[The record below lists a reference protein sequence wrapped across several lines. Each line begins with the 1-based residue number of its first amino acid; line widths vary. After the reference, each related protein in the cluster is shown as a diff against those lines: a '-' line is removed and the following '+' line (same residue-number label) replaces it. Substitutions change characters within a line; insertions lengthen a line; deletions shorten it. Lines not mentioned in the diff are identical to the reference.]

1 MICFLNRPREVQGMG
16 ELYSKIDETIKTP
29 QKSWVFVVFLS
40 IGLYLA
46 DDNKTASNPTS
57 RLTSE
62 SSQAF
67 RHQQRCCLAVGHD
80 TSSAYLA
87 ANANAP

>member
-1 MICFLNRPREVQGMG
+1 MG

-46 DDNKTASNPTS
+46 DDNKTASNPIS

-62 SSQAF
+62 SSQATW
-67 RHQQRCCLAVGHD
+67 HQQGRCLAVGND
-80 TSSAYLA
+80 TPSKNLA
-87 ANANAP
+87 AKVVAP

>member
-1 MICFLNRPREVQGMG
+1 MG

-67 RHQQRCCLAVGHD
+67 RHQQRCCLAVGDD
-80 TSSAYLA
+80 TPGKNLA
-87 ANANAP
+87 AKVVAP

>member
-1 MICFLNRPREVQGMG
+1 MVK
-16 ELYSKIDETIKTP
+16 LYSNLDQSVKTT

-46 DDNKTASNPTS
+46 HDNKTASNPTS
-57 RLTSE
+57 RLTSK

-67 RHQQRCCLAVGHD
+67 RHQQGRCLAVGDD
-80 TSSAYLA
+80 TPSKNLA
-87 ANANAP
+87 IKVVATRVV

>member
-1 MICFLNRPREVQGMG
+1 MG
-16 ELYSKIDETIKTP
+16 KLYSNLDQLVKTP

-40 IGLYLA
+40 IGLYLVN
-46 DDNKTASNPTS
+46 DNKTASNPTS

-67 RHQQRCCLAVGHD
+67 GHQQRCCLAVGDD
-80 TSSAYLA
+80 TPGKNLA
-87 ANANAP
+87 AKVVAP